1 MKKILSN
8 LLLLITV
15 AATWSGCDDE
25 TPYKGGVPSPY
36 IYAFDLIKVYK
47 NADVVLTTD
56 NMAGANAIEGVVV
69 SDHTTKNMLTGYL
82 LVQNARNISS
92 ADSIRS
98 IAISAGPAA
107 ANYKLGDLVR
117 VKIEGKTLTRSGGM
131 LQVTGVAE
139 SDISKV
145 SSGNTIQ
152 TNKATTAQI
161 LADPKRYESTQVTI
175 AKATFNPPM
184 TPTGTYSG
192 DKLIND
198 SFGDLILRT
207 DAGATFANDK
217 PNVYANYTGV
227 VVLTAGA
234 DGKIVPH
241 LRLRNTADAKVLTAP
256 EVPPFIITGICAD
269 PKGSDINYEYIQFRA
284 TRNINFATENFSVV
298 TTNNAGSPGTPPYG
312 WGTGGARTYKINM
325 TSGSV
330 VKGQYFYVGGTLKTI
345 NGPGST
351 SMASSTWIRAYDY
364 NGLDSDLLNGATAAG
379 GTKTAN
385 LLANSGNAS
394 GVAVFQGTVVNVT
407 SVPVDVIFIGTGGTI
422 YSAGPPA
429 AGYRI
434 TTSDLYDRFDPSN
447 GAPQE
452 FYRAG
457 TNLIGFPYLT
467 PGDAGFFQ
475 AFGGAFDTNLG
486 KWTKVRSQ
494 TGILMTA
501 TSTVAEIENVPN
513 VTTEIK

>member
-1 MKKILSN
+1 M
-8 LLLLITV
+8 

-25 TPYKGGVPSPY
+25 TTYKGGIPSPY
-36 IYAFDLIKVYK
+36 VFAFDLLKIYK
-47 NADVVLTTD
+47 NADVVLTSE
-56 NMAGANAIEGVVV
+56 NMGGANSIEGVVV
-69 SDHTTKNMLTGYL
+69 SDHTSKNMLSGYL
-82 LVQNARNISS
+82 MVQNARNISS

-117 VKIEGKTLTRSGGM
+117 VKIEGKTLTRKNGM

-139 SDISKV
+139 SDITKV
-145 SSGNTIQ
+145 SSGNTIP

-161 LADPKRYESTQVTI
+161 LADPARYESSQVTI
-175 AKATFNPPM
+175 AKVTFNPPLA
-184 TPTGTYSG
+184 PTGTYSG

-227 VVLTAGA
+227 IVLTANT
-234 DGKIVPH
+234 DGKLIPH
-241 LRLRNTADAKVLTAP
+241 LRMRTTADAKVLTAP
-256 EVPPFIITGICAD
+256 EVPPFVITGICAD
-269 PKGSDINYEYIQFRA
+269 PKGSDVNYEYIQFRA
-284 TRNINFATENFSVV
+284 TRNINFATENYSVV

-325 TSGSV
+325 TSGTV
-330 VKGQYFYVGGTLKTI
+330 VKGEYFYVGGTQKTI
-345 NGPGST
+345 NGSGST
-351 SMASSTWIRAYDY
+351 SIASAKWIRSYDY
-364 NGLDSDLLNGATAAG
+364 NGLDSDILNGATAAG
-379 GTKTAN
+379 GTKTGN

-394 GVAVFQGTVVNVT
+394 GVAIFKGIVVNINT
-407 SVPVDVIFIGTGGTI
+407 VPVDVIFIGTGGTI

-434 TTSDLYDRFDPSN
+434 TTSDLYDQSDPST

-457 TNLIGFPYLT
+457 TNLNAFPYLT

-501 TSTVAEIENVPN
+501 TSTIAEIENVPN